1 LTATQS
7 ILGTPHYMAP
17 EQSAGA
23 QGEIS
28 TATDVWGLGVMF
40 YEMKLKATT
49 LSQVSTTDAVRIINK
64 GAIIIDVRPDGA
76 YEAGHIVNAKNITFS
91 AIQSNQNVNKK
102 KNKLLL
108 TVCENG
114 VSSSKAANLLRKA
127 GFENVFSLKGGLR
140 QWRTDN
146 MTLIK

>member
-1 LTATQS
+1 MDQLIEFADNNRLLFLALLAS
-7 ILGTPHYMAP
+7 WA
-17 EQSAGA
+17 
-23 QGEIS
+23 
-28 TATDVWGLGVMF
+28 GVMF

-140 QWRTDN
+140 QWRTDT

>member
-1 LTATQS
+1 MDQLVEFADNNRLLVLALLAS
-7 ILGTPHYMAP
+7 WA
-17 EQSAGA
+17 
-23 QGEIS
+23 
-28 TATDVWGLGVMF
+28 GVMF

-64 GAIIIDVRPDGA
+64 GATIIDVRTDDAYDG
-76 YEAGHIVNAKNITFS
+76 GHIVNAKNITLS
-91 AIQSNQNVNKK
+91 SIQADQNVYKK

-114 VSSSKAANLLRKA
+114 INSSKAANLLRKA
-127 GFENVFSLKGGLR
+127 GFENAFSLKGGLR

-146 MTLIK
+146 MTLVK

>member
-1 LTATQS
+1 MDQLIEFADNNRLLFLALLAS
-7 ILGTPHYMAP
+7 WA
-17 EQSAGA
+17 
-23 QGEIS
+23 
-28 TATDVWGLGVMF
+28 GVMF

>member
-1 LTATQS
+1 MDQLIEFADNNRLLFLALLAS
-7 ILGTPHYMAP
+7 WA
-17 EQSAGA
+17 
-23 QGEIS
+23 
-28 TATDVWGLGVMF
+28 GVMF

-91 AIQSNQNVNKK
+91 ALQSNQNVNKK

>member
-1 LTATQS
+1 MDQLIEFADNNRLLFLALLAS
-7 ILGTPHYMAP
+7 WA
-17 EQSAGA
+17 
-23 QGEIS
+23 
-28 TATDVWGLGVMF
+28 GVMF

-127 GFENVFSLKGGLR
+127 GFENVFSLKGGLK

>member
-1 LTATQS
+1 MDQLVEFADNNRLLFLTLLAS
-7 ILGTPHYMAP
+7 WA
-17 EQSAGA
+17 
-23 QGEIS
+23 
-28 TATDVWGLGVMF
+28 GVMF

-49 LSQVSTTDAVRIINK
+49 LAQVSTTDAVRMINK
-64 GAIIIDVRPDGA
+64 GAIIIDVRPDGE
-76 YEAGHIVNAKNITFS
+76 YEAGHIVNAKNITLG
-91 AIQSNQNVNKK
+91 AIQADQNVNKK
-102 KNKLLL
+102 KNRLLL

-114 VSSSKAANLLRKA
+114 ISSNKAVNLLRKA

>member
-1 LTATQS
+1 MDQLVEFADNNRLIFLALLAS
-7 ILGTPHYMAP
+7 WA
-17 EQSAGA
+17 
-23 QGEIS
+23 
-28 TATDVWGLGVMF
+28 VVMF

-49 LSQVSTTDAVRIINK
+49 LSQVSTTDAVRMINK

-76 YEAGHIVNAKNITFS
+76 YEAGHIVNAKNITLD
-91 AIQSNQNVNKK
+91 AIQADQNVNKK

-114 VSSSKAANLLRKA
+114 VSSNKAVNLLRKA

-146 MTLIK
+146 MTLAK